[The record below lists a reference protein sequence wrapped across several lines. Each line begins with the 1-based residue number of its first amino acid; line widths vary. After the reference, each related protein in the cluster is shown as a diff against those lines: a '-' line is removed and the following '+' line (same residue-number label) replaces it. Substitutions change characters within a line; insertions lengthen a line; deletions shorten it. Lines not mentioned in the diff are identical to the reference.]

1 MRDFTRL
8 LLTPTVIIG
17 MAVIGGLIMLGT
29 VALAYFSRPPATS
42 FGVPTAVVTI
52 LPAATATPLIPP
64 TELPQLTMTQEA
76 LPPPPP
82 GEINIGAFVQIS
94 GTDGK
99 GLNLRDSAG
108 LDAGV
113 LYLGIDS
120 EVFVVT
126 QGPEEIDGLI
136 WWYIEGFAD
145 ASRKGWAASNFLRV
159 IQNP

>member
-1 MRDFTRL
+1 M
-8 LLTPTVIIG
+8 VIFGIL
-17 MAVIGGLIMLGT
+17 AVTAIVVLGT
-29 VALAYFSRPPATS
+29 VALAYFSRPPQTL

-52 LPAATATPLIPP
+52 LPAPTVTSIILATEIPAPTSTPDVP
-64 TELPQLTMTQEA
+64 
-76 LPPPPP
+76 PPPPP
-82 GEINIGAFVQIS
+82 GTINLGAFVQIS

-99 GLNLRDSAG
+99 GLNLRDAAG

-120 EVFVVT
+120 EVFVVRE
-126 QGPEEIDGLI
+126 GPTEIDGLT

-145 ASRKGWAASNFLRV
+145 TSRTGWAASNFLEV